1 MARVLVCALLML
13 ALGPG
18 RAATAQDPPARAVL
32 TGGQFEHVVQR
43 GDTLGTLSARFG
55 AGIAAIVERNGI
67 RRDDRLVPGQLLSID
82 NRHIA
87 LIEGPE
93 QLVINLAQRMLFL
106 VEGGNVS
113 GYPIAVGLRTWP
125 TPVGPF
131 TIVDKEENPTWDVP
145 LSIQA
150 EMQAQGKPVIKS
162 MPPSPENPLGKH
174 WLRLS
179 LQSIGIHGTIAPS
192 SVYRYAS
199 HGCMRMHPED
209 VATLFGRVAVGTA
222 GVIVYRPVTLARIE
236 GRVFLEVH
244 ADVYR
249 RAPVRL
255 ATVDAAARREGY
267 DGLVDWAAVRRVVDE
282 ARGIAVDVTNSDR

>member
-1 MARVLVCALLML
+1 MGRVLVCALLML

-18 RAATAQDPPARAVL
+18 RSATAQDPPPRAVL
-32 TGGQFEHVVQR
+32 TGGEFEHVIQR
-43 GDTLGTLSARFG
+43 GDTFGLLSARFG
-55 AGIAAIVERNGI
+55 AGIAAIVERNGL
-67 RRDDRLVPGQLLSID
+67 RRDDKLVPGQLLSIG

-87 LIEGPE
+87 LIEGPG
-93 QLVINLAQRMLFL
+93 QLAINLAQRMLFL

-113 GYPIAVGLRTWP
+113 GYPIAVGLRSWP
-125 TPVGPF
+125 TPVGRF
-131 TIVDKEENPTWDVP
+131 TVIDKEENPTWDVP

-150 EMQAQGKPVIKS
+150 EMRAQGKPVITA

-174 WLRLS
+174 WIRLS
-179 LQSIGIHGTIAPS
+179 LASIGIHGTIAPS

-199 HGCMRMHPED
+199 HGCMRMHPDD
-209 VATLFGRVAVGTA
+209 VAALFGRVSVGTA
-222 GVIVYRPVTLARIE
+222 GIVVYRPVTMARIE

-255 ATVDAAARREGY
+255 ASVEETARREGY
-267 DGLVDWAAVRRVVDE
+267 DAQVDWAAVRRVLDE
-282 ARGIAVDVTNSDR
+282 QRGLAVDVTRDDR